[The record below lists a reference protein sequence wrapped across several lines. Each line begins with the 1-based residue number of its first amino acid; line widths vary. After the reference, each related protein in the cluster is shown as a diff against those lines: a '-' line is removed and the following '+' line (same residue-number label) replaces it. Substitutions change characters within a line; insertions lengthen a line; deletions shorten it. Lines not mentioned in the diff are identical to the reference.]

1 MTDPVKNK
9 IVKVPGVVGWNTL
22 TADERKKQASRMGK
36 VGGKVGG
43 PQKSRGDRIFYQA
56 ISRLGAVTRER
67 NKRLRDLGLD
77 PKAVAKTTN
86 DPSGF

>member
-1 MTDPVKNK
+1 MKDK
-9 IVKVPGVVGWNTL
+9 IVKVPGVVGWGTL

-56 ISRLGAVTRER
+56 ISRLGRVTKER
-67 NKRLRDLGLD
+67 KKRLRELGLD
-77 PKAVAKTTN
+77 PKAVAKATN
-86 DPSGF
+86 DPPIF

>member
-1 MTDPVKNK
+1 MKDK
-9 IVKVPGVVGWNTL
+9 IVKVPGVVGWGTL

-56 ISRLGAVTRER
+56 ISRLGRVTKER
-67 NKRLRDLGLD
+67 NKRLRELGLD
-77 PKAVAKTTN
+77 PKAVAQGPD
-86 DPSGF
+86 DPPNF

>member
-1 MTDPVKNK
+1 MKDK
-9 IVKVPGVVGWNTL
+9 IVKVPGVVGWGTL

-36 VGGKVGG
+36 VGGKAGG

-67 NKRLRDLGLD
+67 NKRLRELGLD
-77 PKAVAKTTN
+77 PKAVAKTTD
-86 DPSGF
+86 DPPIF

>member
-1 MTDPVKNK
+1 MKDK
-9 IVKVPGVVGWNTL
+9 IVKVPGVVGWGTL

-56 ISRLGAVTRER
+56 ISRLGRVTKER
-67 NKRLRDLGLD
+67 NKRLRELGLD
-77 PKAVAKTTN
+77 PKAVAKATN
-86 DPSGF
+86 DPPIF

>member
-1 MTDPVKNK
+1 MKNK
-9 IVKVPGVVGWNTL
+9 IVKVPGVVGWGTL

-56 ISRLGAVTRER
+56 ISRLGRVTKER
-67 NKRLRDLGLD
+67 NKRLRELGLD
-77 PKAVAKTTN
+77 PKAVAQGPD
-86 DPSGF
+86 DPPNF

>member
-1 MTDPVKNK
+1 VKDK
-9 IVKVPGVVGWNTL
+9 IVKVPGVVGWGTL

-56 ISRLGAVTRER
+56 ISRLGRVTKER
-67 NKRLRDLGLD
+67 NKRLRELGLD
-77 PKAVAKTTN
+77 PKAVAQGPD
-86 DPSGF
+86 DPPNF

>member
-1 MTDPVKNK
+1 VKDK
-9 IVKVPGVVGWNTL
+9 IVKVPGVVGWGTL

-56 ISRLGAVTRER
+56 ISRLGRVTKER
-67 NKRLRDLGLD
+67 NKRLRELGLD
-77 PKAVAKTTN
+77 PKAIAQGSD
-86 DPSGF
+86 DPPGF

>member
-1 MTDPVKNK
+1 MKDK

-67 NKRLRDLGLD
+67 NKRLRKLGLD
-77 PKAVAKTTN
+77 PKAIAQGSD
-86 DPSGF
+86 DPPNF

>member
-1 MTDPVKNK
+1 MKNK
-9 IVKVPGVVGWNTL
+9 IVKVPGVVGWGTL

-56 ISRLGAVTRER
+56 ISRLGRVTKER
-67 NKRLRDLGLD
+67 NKRLRELGLD
-77 PKAVAKTTN
+77 PKAIAQGPD
-86 DPSGF
+86 DPPNF

>member
-1 MTDPVKNK
+1 MKDK
-9 IVKVPGVVGWNTL
+9 IVKVPGVVGWGTL

-56 ISRLGAVTRER
+56 ISRLGRVTKER
-67 NKRLRDLGLD
+67 NKRLRELGLD
-77 PKAVAKTTN
+77 PKAIAQGPD
-86 DPSGF
+86 DPPNF

>member
-1 MTDPVKNK
+1 VKNK
-9 IVKVPGVVGWNTL
+9 IVKVPGVVGWGTL

-56 ISRLGAVTRER
+56 ISRLGRVTKER
-67 NKRLRDLGLD
+67 NKRLRELGLD
-77 PKAVAKTTN
+77 PKAIAQGPD
-86 DPSGF
+86 DPPNF

>member
-1 MTDPVKNK
+1 VKDK
-9 IVKVPGVVGWNTL
+9 IVKVPGVVGWGTL

-56 ISRLGAVTRER
+56 ISRLGAVTRQR
-67 NKRLRDLGLD
+67 NKRLRELGLD
-77 PKAVAKTTN
+77 PKAVAQGSD
-86 DPSGF
+86 DPSNF